1 MPVLCTSRGKKTTHC
16 ALVANPCL
24 ISPASLNA
32 DLEAVSIAQDG
43 SFFRTLMESRQ
54 VKTLRVDR
62 LAAAGLRF
70 ELSVRHIREHGG
82 LCSLSVFCT
91 AKSPQIQ
98 KTGNG
103 SKWPRW
109 GRVAIRSG

>member
-1 MPVLCTSRGKKTTHC
+1 VGKRLLT

-43 SFFRTLMESRQ
+43 YFFRTLMESRQ
-54 VKTLRVDR
+54 VKTLRVDH
-62 LAAAGLRF
+62 LAAVGLRF
-70 ELSVRHIREHGG
+70 ELSVHHIREHGG

-91 AKSPQIQ
+91 ARSLQSRKA
-98 KTGNG
+98 G
-103 SKWPRW
+103 SESVWLR
-109 GRVAIRSG
+109 